1 MFIADVITC
10 LQHGSSLGVGVS
22 SGVLL
27 WKQHI
32 LGITSRSSVWDGIF
46 MAHVATVEGK
56 CLSQTPLLVY
66 MPLAFRV
73 ISVVLWWN
81 EARQLVYMA
90 LVVTVTSIQLCFGG
104 CGTARH
110 LWQYVSSVADDAA
123 IVHSLL
129 LNGSFEVSLW
139 CCML

>member
-1 MFIADVITC
+1 M
-10 LQHGSSLGVGVS
+10 S
-22 SGVLL
+22 
-27 WKQHI
+27 
-32 LGITSRSSVWDGIF
+32 DGIF
-46 MAHVATVEGK
+46 IAHVATVEAK
-56 CLSQTPLLVY
+56 CSSQTPLLVY

-110 LWQYVSSVADDAA
+110 LWQYVGSVADDAA

>member
-1 MFIADVITC
+1 M
-10 LQHGSSLGVGVS
+10 S
-22 SGVLL
+22 
-27 WKQHI
+27 
-32 LGITSRSSVWDGIF
+32 DGIF

-90 LVVTVTSIQLCFGG
+90 LVVSYASVGVGRLVISGNMSV
-104 CGTARH
+104 
-110 LWQYVSSVADDAA
+110 LW
-123 IVHSLL
+123 LMTL
-129 LNGSFEVSLW
+129 R
-139 CCML
+139 